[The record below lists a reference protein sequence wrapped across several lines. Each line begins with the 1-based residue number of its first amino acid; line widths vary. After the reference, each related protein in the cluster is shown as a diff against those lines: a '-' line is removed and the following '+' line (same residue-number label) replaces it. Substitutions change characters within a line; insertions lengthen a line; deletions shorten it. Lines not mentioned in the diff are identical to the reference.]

1 MKAIKHI
8 MVVVMMALAMV
19 AMGQQK
25 GNNYSQIEKKVIGK
39 HMLSLQWISWEK
51 FGTAEINLDDS
62 GRLRC
67 IGAQYSDE
75 NDDYLKLDGY
85 IEIVSAKHLRF
96 TGTIKTK
103 VYHLN
108 NGEEYVR
115 EGTFD
120 FKATKGRKYWRE
132 QEMKGPDG
140 VTDYIDIYFK
150 R

>member
-1 MKAIKHI
+1 MKAVKYI
-8 MVVVMMALAMV
+8 MVVMMTALAVV
-19 AMGQQK
+19 AMGQKK
-25 GNNYSQIEKKVIGK
+25 GVSNAQLEKQVIGK

-51 FGTAEINLDDS
+51 FGTCDITKEAT

-67 IGAQYSDE
+67 VGAQYSDE

-120 FKATKGRKYWRE
+120 FKSTQGRRYWRE

-140 VTDYIDIYFK
+140 VTDYVDIYFK